1 MDETT
6 LEAYF
11 GRLAVPRPH
20 TADAVNLHVLHR
32 AHQMRVPFENLSIHL
47 SEPVLLAED
56 VLVDKIVTRR
66 RGGFCYEL
74 NGAFAI
80 LLEAMGA
87 EVRRVAARVY
97 GGDGHVGPPLD
108 HMALVVRASDA
119 SGPWLID
126 VGFGSHSVYPLLF
139 DSRHEQNDPAGRFLL
154 VDSGDGDVDVLKD
167 GNPQYR
173 IEPKERSLA
182 DFIPTCWWQTTS
194 PDSHF
199 TQDIICSR
207 LTKVGRVSI
216 AGRTLIITENGSR
229 AEQQLTGDDAL
240 LAAYREHFGIIL
252 DTVPRAIRAPSG
264 AAPAAVPPDSARGPV
279 LCGPARGPVFCG
291 PVLCGSLSVAQSSVA
306 RLLRP
311 RPRPC
316 LLRPCLLRPRPRP
329 RYAPFFPPRPPVRG
343 SAPARSPARAPWSA
357 RAPASQGSQTAWS
370 CAKQTRAGSNCSSRS
385 IQTGVGGTGPSF
397 PVCPSR
403 RARQPRASAE

>member
-167 GNPQYR
+167 GKPQYR

-199 TQDIICSR
+199 TRDIICSR
-207 LTKVGRVSI
+207 LTKDGRVSI

-252 DTVPRAIRAPSG
+252 DTVPRVIRAPSG
-264 AAPAAVPPDSARGPV
+264 AAPAAVPPDPRPR
-279 LCGPARGPVFCG
+279 P
-291 PVLCGSLSVAQSSVA
+291 

-311 RPRPC
+311 RPRPR
-316 LLRPCLLRPRPRP
+316 LPRPRP
-329 RYAPFFPPRPPVRG
+329 RLLSSAAPVFCGPARG
-343 SAPARSPARAPWSA
+343 SGTPRSFRSARRCRGRPQPALRPEPRGQPGRLRVRVPRRRGRARNRRGPGRTALAGPSRPESAGPARPSRCAHPAE
-357 RAPASQGSQTAWS
+357 PASRG
-370 CAKQTRAGSNCSSRS
+370 RRRSSR
-385 IQTGVGGTGPSF
+385 
-397 PVCPSR
+397 
-403 RARQPRASAE
+403 

>member
-11 GRLAVPRPH
+11 GRLAVPRPY

-47 SEPVLLAED
+47 SEPVLLTEG

-97 GGDGHVGPPLD
+97 GGDGHAGPPLD
-108 HMALVVRASDA
+108 HMALVVRASDG

-167 GNPQYR
+167 GEPQYR
-173 IEPKERSLA
+173 IEPQERSLA

-199 TQDIICSR
+199 TRDIICSR
-207 LTKVGRVSI
+207 LTKDGRVSI

-252 DTVPRAIRAPSG
+252 DSVPQVMKAPSV
-264 AAPAAVPPDSARGPV
+264 AAPAAVRPGSPPAAPSSAAPAAVRPGSPPAPPSSAAPAAAPVRPV
-279 LCGPARGPVFCG
+279 L
-291 PVLCGSLSVAQSSVA
+291 
-306 RLLRP
+306 
-311 RPRPC
+311 
-316 LLRPCLLRPRPRP
+316 
-329 RYAPFFPPRPPVRG
+329 
-343 SAPARSPARAPWSA
+343 SAPPS
-357 RAPASQGSQTAWS
+357 G
-370 CAKQTRAGSNCSSRS
+370 AGA
-385 IQTGVGGTGPSF
+385 GPSPLSGPSPVVSPGARESGF
-397 PVCPSR
+397 PDGVVVR
-403 RARQPRASAE
+403 ETDAGRVELL

>member
-97 GGDGHVGPPLD
+97 GSDGHVGPPLD

-154 VDSGDGDVDVLKD
+154 VDSGEGDVDVFKD
-167 GNPQYR
+167 GKPQYR

-194 PDSHF
+194 PDSYF

-207 LTKVGRVSI
+207 LTKDGRVSI

-229 AEQQLTGDDAL
+229 AEQQLTGDNAL

-252 DTVPRAIRAPSG
+252 DTVPQVIRAPSG
-264 AAPAAVPPDSARGPV
+264 APPAAVPP
-279 LCGPARGPVFCG
+279 
-291 PVLCGSLSVAQSSVA
+291 GSLPAAPSSA
-306 RLLRP
+306 
-311 RPRPC
+311 
-316 LLRPCLLRPRPRP
+316 
-329 RYAPFFPPRPPVRG
+329 APPAAPSSAVPSSAAPPAAPSSAAPPAAPSSAAPSSAAPPAAPVRTVLSAPPVG
-343 SAPARSPARAPWSA
+343 A
-357 RAPASQGSQTAWS
+357 
-370 CAKQTRAGSNCSSRS
+370 
-385 IQTGVGGTGPSF
+385 GVGPSPLSGPSPVVSPGTCESGF
-397 PVCPSR
+397 PDGVVVR
-403 RARQPRASAE
+403 ETDAGRVELL

>member
-97 GGDGHVGPPLD
+97 GSDGHAGPPLD

-119 SGPWLID
+119 GGPWLID

-154 VDSGDGDVDVLKD
+154 VDSGEGDVDVFKD
-167 GNPQYR
+167 GRPQYR

-207 LTKVGRVSI
+207 LTKDGRVSI

-252 DTVPRAIRAPSG
+252 DTVPQVIRAPSG
-264 AAPAAVPPDSARGPV
+264 ATPAAVPPGSPPAAPSSAATSSAAPSSAAPSSAAPPAAPVRPV
-279 LCGPARGPVFCG
+279 LSA
-291 PVLCGSLSVAQSSVA
+291 
-306 RLLRP
+306 
-311 RPRPC
+311 
-316 LLRPCLLRPRPRP
+316 
-329 RYAPFFPPRPPVRG
+329 PPVG
-343 SAPARSPARAPWSA
+343 A
-357 RAPASQGSQTAWS
+357 
-370 CAKQTRAGSNCSSRS
+370 
-385 IQTGVGGTGPSF
+385 GVGPSPLSGPSPVVSPGGCESGF
-397 PVCPSR
+397 PDGVVVR
-403 RARQPRASAE
+403 ETDAGRVELL

>member
-97 GGDGHVGPPLD
+97 GSDGHAGPPLD

-154 VDSGDGDVDVLKD
+154 VDSGEGDVDVFKD
-167 GNPQYR
+167 GRPQYR

-207 LTKVGRVSI
+207 LTKDGRVSI

-252 DTVPRAIRAPSG
+252 DTVPQVIRAPSG
-264 AAPAAVPPDSARGPV
+264 ATPAAVPPDPRPRPR
-279 LCGPARGPVFCG
+279 LLGPAAAP
-291 PVLCGSLSVAQSSVA
+291 SSA
-306 RLLRP
+306 ARLRPRLLRP
-311 RPRPC
+311 RPGSSAAPSSAAPPAAPVRPV
-316 LLRPCLLRPRPRP
+316 LS
-329 RYAPFFPPRPPVRG
+329 APPVG
-343 SAPARSPARAPWSA
+343 A
-357 RAPASQGSQTAWS
+357 
-370 CAKQTRAGSNCSSRS
+370 
-385 IQTGVGGTGPSF
+385 GVGPSPLSGPSPVVSPGDCESGF
-397 PVCPSR
+397 PDGVVVR
-403 RARQPRASAE
+403 ETDAGRVELL

>member
-56 VLVDKIVTRR
+56 VLVDKIVIRR

-108 HMALVVRASDA
+108 HMALVARASDA

-139 DSRHEQNDPAGRFLL
+139 DSRHEQNDPACRFLL

-167 GNPQYR
+167 GKPQYR

-207 LTKVGRVSI
+207 LTKDGRVSI
-216 AGRTLIITENGSR
+216 AGRTLIIAENGSR
-229 AEQQLTGDDAL
+229 AEQELTGDDTL

-252 DTVPRAIRAPSG
+252 DTVPHVMRAPSG
-264 AAPAAVPPDSARGPV
+264 AAPAAVPPGSP
-279 LCGPARGPVFCG
+279 PAAP
-291 PVLCGSLSVAQSSVA
+291 SSRRP

-311 RPRPC
+311 RPRPR
-316 LLRPCLLRPRPRP
+316 LQRPRPRP
-329 RYAPFFPPRPPVRG
+329 VFCGPVLSPRPRLRYALFFPPRPPVPG

-397 PVCPSR
+397 SVCPSR